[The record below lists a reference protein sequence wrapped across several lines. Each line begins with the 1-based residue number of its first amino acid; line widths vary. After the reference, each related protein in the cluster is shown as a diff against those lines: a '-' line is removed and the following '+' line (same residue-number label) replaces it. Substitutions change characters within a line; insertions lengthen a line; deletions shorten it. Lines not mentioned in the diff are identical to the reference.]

1 MDVHDTSPT
10 FKPFGRSS
18 EGLWSDMGT
27 TERT

>member
-10 FKPFGRSS
+10 LRSYGASS